1 MHDAFKV
8 YTVIEKLPHNN
19 SIVSIF
25 AQGDKLYVGTYYG
38 TLLVYSVR
46 EPLDQDE
53 AISVTLMET
62 LKTFS
67 KKPIEQ
73 LDVIKEVGVLVSLS
87 DGFVNLHD
95 LDSFALRTQL
105 KATRGANLFSVF
117 SRIEIQDGLIPQVIT
132 RLAVAVRRKIIVFS
146 WQDSEFIDTKEF
158 TIKNPDRVKTVEWIG
173 TQNLCMGFDNE
184 YALMDCKTG
193 EVTPLF
199 SPTSPSLQGAL
210 GATFETTL
218 STLNNLSSM
227 ATGGLMGFGSKP
239 GKPLITRLP
248 NDEILL
254 GKENSSISVGVDGM
268 PKRKNGIEW
277 SGTPVELGYCYPY
290 AVAILPRQIEIRN
303 IETRA
308 LVQSADMP
316 QARLLLTQ
324 GKLLYIA
331 SSNEVWRL
339 IPNSFPRQIEEL
351 VQKEEYEE
359 AISLINQIDP
369 VHLDESVDTLGSI
382 KKLHAHHL
390 FSTHHYEEA
399 LSMFLDLNVPAAEVI
414 ALYPANISSHLPPQ
428 DIEAVSSPK
437 SADLEAAE
445 TKATNTQPSIMSTK
459 ELEDAV
465 GCLIRFLADK
475 RQKIQRSL
483 QTLQQ
488 NSDSFSYNHQDQE
501 DEIEEKLRVLELV
514 DTALLKSYMM
524 TNERLVGSLL
534 RVTNYC
540 NLEETET
547 LLLKHK
553 KYRELVDFYKGK
565 GQHRKAL
572 ELLKT
577 VHTMPGEMQG
587 VRPTVNY
594 LQRLGVDH
602 FDLIQEFG
610 TWILQ
615 LDPEVAMKIY
625 TDDEPEIDT
634 LPRFKI
640 ISYLERLSLDLCVV
654 YLEHIIHEL
663 GDQTSEFHNT
673 LVVSYLAQIQRDSA
687 VTGKDETVQKTKAK
701 LLQFLDESTFYKAER
716 ILSRLPVD
724 SCYEERAILLS
735 RIGQHDQALNIYVHK
750 LRNFQAAE
758 EYCVKNYDPT
768 DTTKNVYLLLLKVY
782 LRPPNREKP
791 MLEPAL
797 DILTRHGSHIDP
809 QAVLSLL
816 PASTRIDQLF
826 TFFEKS
832 IRESNKAKHMDMIV
846 KNLLKAE
853 RLQTQE
859 QLTFYRSR
867 RVKITEDRMCP
878 KCNKRIG
885 NSVFAVFPDGVVV
898 HYSCKESMAAM
909 GHWRS

>member
-8 YTVIEKLPHNN
+8 YTVIEKLPHN
-19 SIVSIF
+19 IVSIF
-25 AQGDKLYVGTYYG
+25 AQGDKLYVGTFYG

-46 EPLDQDE
+46 EPLGQDE

-73 LDVIKEVGVLVSLS
+73 LDVIKAVGVLVSLS

-105 KATRGANLFSVF
+105 KATKGANLFSVF
-117 SRIEIQDGLIPQVIT
+117 SRIEIQNGLIPQVIT
-132 RLAVAVRRKIIVFS
+132 RLAVAVRRKMIVFS
-146 WQDSEFIDTKEF
+146 WQDSEFMDTKEF
-158 TIKNPDRVKTVEWIG
+158 AIPDRVKTVEWIG
-173 TQNLCMGFDNE
+173 TQKLCMGFDNE

-193 EVTPLF
+193 VLTPLF

-277 SGTPVELGYCYPY
+277 SGTPVELGYSYPY

-316 QARLLLTQ
+316 QARLLTQ

-339 IPNSFPRQIEEL
+339 IPYSFPQQIEEL

-359 AISLINQIDP
+359 AISLINQIEP
-369 VHLDESVDTLGSI
+369 VLLDESVDTLGRI

-390 FSTHHYEEA
+390 FHTHHYEEA
-399 LSMFLDLNVPAAEVI
+399 LSMFLDLNVPAVEVI
-414 ALYPANISSHLPPQ
+414 ALYPAVISSHLPPQ
-428 DIEAVSSPK
+428 EVEVVSSPK
-437 SADLEAAE
+437 SADLEAVEA
-445 TKATNTQPSIMSTK
+445 KAKNTQPSIMSTK

-501 DEIEEKLRVLELV
+501 DEIEEKHRVLELV

-540 NLEETET
+540 NLEETEN

-577 VHTMPGEMQG
+577 VHTMPGEMYG

-602 FDLIQEFG
+602 FNLIQEFG
-610 TWILQ
+610 TWILE
-615 LDPEVAMKIY
+615 LDPEVAIKIY

-634 LPRFKI
+634 LPRVKI
-640 ISYLERLSLDLCVV
+640 ISYLERLSLDLCLV

-663 GDQTSEFHNT
+663 DDQTSEFHNT

-758 EYCVKNYDPT
+758 EYCVKNYDST

-782 LRPPNREKP
+782 LKPPNREKP

-832 IRESNKAKHMDMIV
+832 IRESNKAKNMDMIV

-885 NSVFAVFPDGVVV
+885 N
-898 HYSCKESMAAM
+898 
-909 GHWRS
+909 R

>member
-8 YTVIEKLPHNN
+8 YTVIEKLPHN
-19 SIVSIF
+19 IVSIF
-25 AQGDKLYVGTYYG
+25 AQGDKLYVGTFYG

-46 EPLDQDE
+46 DPLGQDE

-87 DGFVNLHD
+87 DGLVSLHD

-117 SRIEIQDGLIPQVIT
+117 SRIEIQDGFIPQVIT
-132 RLAVAVRRKIIVFS
+132 RLAVAVRRKMIVFT
-146 WQDSEFIDTKEF
+146 WQDSEFMETKEF
-158 TIKNPDRVKTVEWIG
+158 SIPEKVKTVEWIG
-173 TQNLCMGFDNE
+173 TQKLCMGFDNE

-193 EVTPLF
+193 DLTPLF

-210 GATFETTL
+210 GATFENTL

-268 PKRKNGIEW
+268 PKRKHGIEW
-277 SGTPVELGYCYPY
+277 SGTPVELGYSYPY

-316 QARLLLTQ
+316 QARLLTQ

-331 SSNEVWRL
+331 SSTEVWRL
-339 IPNSFPRQIEEL
+339 IPNSFPQQLDEL

-359 AISLINQIDP
+359 AISLINQIEP
-369 VHLDESVDTLGSI
+369 VLLDESVDTLGRI
-382 KKLHAHHL
+382 KKMYAHHL
-390 FSTHHYEEA
+390 FRTHRYEEA
-399 LSMFLDLNVPAAEVI
+399 LSMFLDLNVRAVEVI
-414 ALYPANISSHLPPQ
+414 ALYPAVISSHLPPLSTE
-428 DIEAVSSPK
+428 INETVSSPK

-445 TKATNTQPSIMSTK
+445 AKAKNTQPSIMTTQQ
-459 ELEDAV
+459 LEEAV

-475 RQKIQRSL
+475 RQKIQKAL
-483 QTLQQ
+483 QEIQ
-488 NSDSFSYNHQDQE
+488 NNNDSFSYSHQDHDGE
-501 DEIEEKLRVLELV
+501 VEEKLRILEIV

-534 RVTNYC
+534 RVNNHC
-540 NLEETET
+540 NLEETES
-547 LLLKHK
+547 LLMKHK

-577 VHTMPGEMQG
+577 VHTMPGEMSG
-587 VRPTVNY
+587 VRPTVSY
-594 LQRLGVDH
+594 LQRLGIDH
-602 FDLIQEFG
+602 FNLIQEFG
-610 TWILQ
+610 TWILEQ
-615 LDPEVAMKIY
+615 DPDVAIKIY

-634 LPRFKI
+634 LPRVKI
-640 ISYLERLSLDLCVV
+640 IAYLERLSLDLCVV

-687 VTGKDETVQKTKAK
+687 AVRDETVQATRTK

-758 EYCVKNYDPT
+758 EYCIKNYDST
-768 DTTKNVYLLLLKVY
+768 DQSKNVYLLLLKVY
-782 LRPPNREKP
+782 LKPPNREKP
-791 MLEPAL
+791 MLQPAL
-797 DILTRHGSHIDP
+797 DILTRHGSHID
-809 QAVLSLL
+809 AASVLTLL
-816 PASTRIDQLF
+816 PPGTRVDQLF
-826 TFFEKS
+826 KFFEKS

-885 NSVFAVFPDGVVV
+885 N
-898 HYSCKESMAAM
+898 
-909 GHWRS
+909 R

>member
-8 YTVIEKLPHNN
+8 YTVIEKLPHK
-19 SIVSIF
+19 IESIF
-25 AQGDKLYVGTYYG
+25 AQGDKLYVGTFYG

-46 EPLDQDE
+46 EPLGQDE

-62 LKTFS
+62 RKTFS
-67 KKPIEQ
+67 KKAIEQ
-73 LDVIKEVGVLVSLS
+73 IDVIKAVGVLVSLS
-87 DGFVNLHD
+87 DGYVNLHD
-95 LDSFALRTQL
+95 IESFALRTQL
-105 KATRGANLFSVF
+105 GKTKGANLFSVF
-117 SRIEIQDGLIPQVIT
+117 SKIEIQDGLIPQVVT
-132 RLAVAVRRKIIVFS
+132 RLAVAVRRKIIVFT
-146 WQDSEFIDTKEF
+146 WQDSEFMDTKEF
-158 TIKNPDRVKTVEWIG
+158 SIPDRVRTMEWVG

-184 YALMDCKTG
+184 YALMDCKTS
-193 EVTPLF
+193 VLKPLF
-199 SPTSPSLQGAL
+199 SPTSPSAQGAL
-210 GATFETTL
+210 GSTL
-218 STLNNLSSM
+218 ESTLNTLNTFSSL

-254 GKENSSISVGVDGM
+254 GKENSSISVGIDGT

-277 SGTPVELGYCYPY
+277 SGTPEELGYSYPY
-290 AVAILPRQIEIRN
+290 AVAILGRHIEIRN
-303 IETRA
+303 IETRT
-308 LVQSADMP
+308 LVQSAEMP
-316 QARLLLTQ
+316 HARFLTQ

-331 SSNEVWRL
+331 STTEVWRL
-339 IPNSFPRQIEEL
+339 IPYSFPQQIDEL
-351 VQKEEYEE
+351 VQKEDYQE

-369 VHLDESVDTLGSI
+369 VLLDETVDTLNRI
-382 KKLHAHHL
+382 KSLYAHHL
-390 FSTHHYEEA
+390 FRTHHYEEA
-399 LSMFLDLNVPAAEVI
+399 LSLFLDLDVPPEEVI
-414 ALYPANISSHLPPQ
+414 SLYPAVISSHLPSK
-428 DIEAVSSPK
+428 DVEVVSSPK
-437 SADLEAAE
+437 SADGQSDDSSSKD
-445 TKATNTQPSIMSTK
+445 TPPIIMSTK

-475 RQKIQRSL
+475 RQKIQKDV

-488 NSDSFSYNHQDQE
+488 NNDSFSYRHQEQE
-501 DEIEEKLRVLELV
+501 EEIQEHLRVLEIV

-534 RVTNYC
+534 RVTNHC

-553 KYRELVDFYKGK
+553 KYKELVDFYRGK

-577 VHTMPGEMQG
+577 VHNLPGEMHG
-587 VRPTVNY
+587 VLPTVSY
-594 LQRLGVDH
+594 LQRLGSEH
-602 FDLIQEFG
+602 FKLILEFG
-610 TWILQ
+610 TWILE
-615 LDPEVAMKIY
+615 LDPIVAMKIFI
-625 TDDEPEIDT
+625 DDEPEIDT
-634 LPRFKI
+634 LPRYKI
-640 ISYLERLSLDLCVV
+640 IAYLERLSLDLCVM
-654 YLEHIIHEL
+654 YLEHVIHEL

-673 LVVSYLAQIQRDSA
+673 LVVSYLSQIQRDTA
-687 VTGKDETVQKTKAK
+687 VSGNDVEVHRTKAK
-701 LLQFLDESTFYKAER
+701 LLQFLDESTCYKAER

-758 EYCVKNYDPT
+758 EYCIKNYDGSDPS
-768 DTTKNVYLLLLKVY
+768 KNVYLLLLRVY
-782 LRPPNREKP
+782 LKPQNKESP

-809 QAVLSLL
+809 SAVLALL
-816 PASTRIDQLF
+816 PASTRVDQLF
-826 TFFEKS
+826 KFFEKS
-832 IRESNKAKHMDMIV
+832 IRESNKTKHMDMIV

-898 HYSCKESMAAM
+898 HYSCKETMAAL
-909 GHWRS
+909 GHWRAG

>member
-8 YTVIEKLPHNN
+8 YTVIEKLPHN
-19 SIVSIF
+19 IVSIF
-25 AQGDKLYVGTYYG
+25 AQGDKLYVGTFYG

-46 EPLDQDE
+46 EPLGHDE

-73 LDVIKEVGVLVSLS
+73 IDMIKAVGVLVSLS

-105 KATRGANLFSVF
+105 KATKGANLFSVF
-117 SRIEIQDGLIPQVIT
+117 SRIEVQDGLIPQVIT
-132 RLAVAVRRKIIVFS
+132 RLAVAVRRKMIVFS
-146 WQDSEFIDTKEF
+146 WQDSQFIDTKELQ
-158 TIKNPDRVKTVEWIG
+158 IPGIVKTVEWIG

-184 YALMDCKTG
+184 YVLMDCNTG
-193 EVTPLF
+193 HWKPLF

-277 SGTPVELGYCYPY
+277 SGTPVELGYSSPY

-316 QARLLLTQ
+316 QARLLTQ

-339 IPNSFPRQIEEL
+339 IPYSFPQQIEEL

-369 VHLDESVDTLGSI
+369 VLLDESVDTLGRI
-382 KKLHAHHL
+382 KKLHAQHL
-390 FSTHHYEEA
+390 FHTHHYEEA
-399 LSMFLDLNVPAAEVI
+399 LSMFLDLNVPAVEVI
-414 ALYPANISSHLPPQ
+414 ALYPAVISSHLPPQ
-428 DIEAVSSPK
+428 EIEVVSSPK

-445 TKATNTQPSIMSTK
+445 AKAKNTQPSIMSTK

-501 DEIEEKLRVLELV
+501 DEIDEKLRVLELV

-534 RVTNYC
+534 RVTNHC
-540 NLEETET
+540 NLEETES

-577 VHTMPGEMQG
+577 VHTVPGEMHG

-602 FDLIQEFG
+602 FNLIQEFG
-610 TWILQ
+610 TWILE
-615 LDPEVAMKIY
+615 LDPEVAIKIY

-634 LPRFKI
+634 LPRVKI

-687 VTGKDETVQKTKAK
+687 ATGKDETVQKTKAK
-701 LLQFLDESTFYKAER
+701 LLRFLDESTFYKAER

-758 EYCVKNYDPT
+758 EYCVKNYDST

-782 LRPPNREKP
+782 LKPPNREKP

-816 PASTRIDQLF
+816 PPSTRIDQLF

-898 HYSCKESMAAM
+898 HYSCKESMAAI
-909 GHWRS
+909 GHWRT

>member
-445 TKATNTQPSIMSTK
+445 TKATNTQPSVMSTK

>member
-1 MHDAFKV
+1 MLTHC
-8 YTVIEKLPHNN
+8 I
-19 SIVSIF
+19 
-25 AQGDKLYVGTYYG
+25 
-38 TLLVYSVR
+38 
-46 EPLDQDE
+46 
-53 AISVTLMET
+53 
-62 LKTFS
+62 
-67 KKPIEQ
+67 
-73 LDVIKEVGVLVSLS
+73 
-87 DGFVNLHD
+87 
-95 LDSFALRTQL
+95 
-105 KATRGANLFSVF
+105 
-117 SRIEIQDGLIPQVIT
+117 RID
-132 RLAVAVRRKIIVFS
+132 
-146 WQDSEFIDTKEF
+146 
-158 TIKNPDRVKTVEWIG
+158 
-173 TQNLCMGFDNE
+173 
-184 YALMDCKTG
+184 
-193 EVTPLF
+193 
-199 SPTSPSLQGAL
+199 
-210 GATFETTL
+210 
-218 STLNNLSSM
+218 
-227 ATGGLMGFGSKP
+227 
-239 GKPLITRLP
+239 
-248 NDEILL
+248 
-254 GKENSSISVGVDGM
+254 SSISVGVDGM

-445 TKATNTQPSIMSTK
+445 TKATNTQPSVMSTK

>member
-8 YTVIEKLPHNN
+8 YTVIEKLPHK
-19 SIVSIF
+19 IESIF
-25 AQGDKLYVGTYYG
+25 AQGDKLYVGTFYG

-46 EPLDQDE
+46 EPLGQDE

-67 KKPIEQ
+67 KKAIEQ
-73 LDVIKEVGVLVSLS
+73 IDVIKAVGVLVTLS
-87 DGFVNLHD
+87 DGIVNLHD

-105 KATRGANLFSVF
+105 GKTRGANLFSVF
-117 SRIEIQDGLIPQVIT
+117 SKIEIQDGLIPQVIT

-146 WQDSEFIDTKEF
+146 WQDSEFMDTKEY
-158 TIKNPDRVKTVEWIG
+158 TVTDRVRTMEWVG

-184 YALMDCKTG
+184 YALMDCKTS
-193 EVTPLF
+193 VLTPLF
-199 SPTSPSLQGAL
+199 SPTSPSAQGAL
-210 GATFETTL
+210 GSTL
-218 STLNNLSSM
+218 ESTLNTLNTFSSL
-227 ATGGLMGFGSKP
+227 ATGGLMGFGAKP
-239 GKPLITRLP
+239 TKPLITRLP

-254 GKENSSISVGVDGM
+254 GKEHSSISVGIDGT

-277 SGTPVELGYCYPY
+277 SGMPEELGYSYPY
-290 AVAILPRQIEIRN
+290 AVAILARHIEIRN

-308 LVQSADMP
+308 LVQSAEMP
-316 QARLLLTQ
+316 HARLLTQ

-331 SSNEVWRL
+331 STNEVWRL
-339 IPNSFPRQIEEL
+339 IPYSFPQ
-351 VQKEEYEE
+351 Q
-359 AISLINQIDP
+359 A
-369 VHLDESVDTLGSI
+369 DTLGRI
-382 KKLHAHHL
+382 KSLYAHHL
-390 FSTHHYEEA
+390 FRTHHYEEA
-399 LSMFLDLNVPAAEVI
+399 LSLFLDLGVSAIEVI
-414 ALYPANISSHLPPQ
+414 ALYPAVISSHLPEKEVE
-428 DIEAVSSPK
+428 DISSAKSTDGKESDVSQ
-437 SADLEAAE
+437 
-445 TKATNTQPSIMSTK
+445 KATPPIIMSTK

-475 RQKIQRSL
+475 RQKIQKSL

-488 NSDSFSYNHQDQE
+488 NNDSFSYNHQEHE
-501 DEIEEKLRVLELV
+501 DEIQEKLHVLEVV

-534 RVTNYC
+534 RVTNHC
-540 NLEETET
+540 NLEETES

-553 KYRELVDFYKGK
+553 KYKELVDFYRGK

-577 VHTMPGEMQG
+577 VHSSPGDMQG
-587 VRPTVNY
+587 VLPTVSY
-594 LQRLGVDH
+594 LQRLGAEH
-602 FDLIQEFG
+602 FNLILEFG
-610 TWILQ
+610 TWILME
-615 LDPEVAMKIY
+615 DPDLGMKIFI
-625 TDDEPEIDT
+625 DDEPEIDT

-640 ISYLERLSLDLCVV
+640 IAYLERLSLDLCVQ
-654 YLEHIIHEL
+654 YLEHVIHVL
-663 GDQTSEFHNT
+663 GDETSEFHNT

-687 VTGKDETVQKTKAK
+687 VSGNEDTSKTKTK
-701 LLQFLDESTFYKAER
+701 LLRFLDESTFYKAER

-758 EYCVKNYDPT
+758 EYCNKNYDSADPS
-768 DTTKNVYLLLLKVY
+768 KNVYLLLLKVY
-782 LRPPNREKP
+782 LKPPNREKP

-797 DILTRHGSHIDP
+797 DILTRHGTHIDP
-809 QAVLSLL
+809 TAVLGLL

-826 TFFEKS
+826 KFFEKS
-832 IRESNKAKHMDMIV
+832 IRESNKTKHMDMIV

-867 RVKITEDRMCP
+867 RVKITEDRVCP
-878 KCNKRIG
+878 KCHKRIG

-898 HYSCKESMAAM
+898 HYSCKETMAAM
-909 GHWRS
+909 GHWRTS

>member
-8 YTVIEKLPHNN
+8 YTVIEKLPHN
-19 SIVSIF
+19 IVSIF
-25 AQGDKLYVGTYYG
+25 AQGDKLYVGTFYG

-46 EPLDQDE
+46 EPLGQDE

-73 LDVIKEVGVLVSLS
+73 LDVIKAVGVLVSLS
-87 DGFVNLHD
+87 DGIVNLHD

-105 KATRGANLFSVF
+105 KATKGANLFSVF

-132 RLAVAVRRKIIVFS
+132 RLAVAVRRKMIVFS
-146 WQDSEFIDTKEF
+146 WQDSEFMDTKEF
-158 TIKNPDRVKTVEWIG
+158 SIPDKVKTVEWIG

-193 EVTPLF
+193 VLTPLF

-277 SGTPVELGYCYPY
+277 SGTPVELGYSYPY

-316 QARLLLTQ
+316 QARLLTQ

-339 IPNSFPRQIEEL
+339 IPYSFPQQIEEL

-369 VHLDESVDTLGSI
+369 VLLDESVDTLGRI

-390 FSTHHYEEA
+390 FHTHHYEEA
-399 LSMFLDLNVPAAEVI
+399 LSMFLDLDVPAVEVI
-414 ALYPANISSHLPPQ
+414 ALYPAVISSHLPPQ
-428 DIEAVSSPK
+428 EVEVVSSPK

-445 TKATNTQPSIMSTK
+445 AKAKNTQPSIMSTK

-475 RQKIQRSL
+475 RQKIQKSL

-501 DEIEEKLRVLELV
+501 DEIEEKLHVLELV

-540 NLEETET
+540 NLEETES

-577 VHTMPGEMQG
+577 VHTTPGEMHG
-587 VRPTVNY
+587 VRPTMNY

-602 FDLIQEFG
+602 FNLIQEFG
-610 TWILQ
+610 TWILE
-615 LDPEVAMKIY
+615 LDPEVAIKIY

-663 GDQTSEFHNT
+663 DDQTSEFHNT

-687 VTGKDETVQKTKAK
+687 ATGKDETVQKTKAK

-758 EYCVKNYDPT
+758 EYCVKNYDST

-782 LRPPNREKP
+782 LKPPNREKP

-797 DILTRHGSHIDP
+797 DILTRHGSQIDP
-809 QAVLSLL
+809 QAVLGLL

-826 TFFEKS
+826 PFFEKS

-898 HYSCKESMAAM
+898 HYSCKESMAAI
-909 GHWRS
+909 GHWRT

>member
-19 SIVSIF
+19 NIVSIF
-25 AQGDKLYVGTYYG
+25 AQGDKLYVGTFYG

-46 EPLDQDE
+46 EPLGQDE

-73 LDVIKEVGVLVSLS
+73 LDVIKAVGVLVSLS

-132 RLAVAVRRKIIVFS
+132 RLAVAVRRKMIVFS
-146 WQDSEFIDTKEF
+146 WQDSEFMDTKEF
-158 TIKNPDRVKTVEWIG
+158 SIPDRVKTVEWIG

-193 EVTPLF
+193 VLTPLF

-227 ATGGLMGFGSKP
+227 ATGGLMGFSSKP

-277 SGTPVELGYCYPY
+277 SGTPVELGYSYPY

-316 QARLLLTQ
+316 QARLLTQ

-339 IPNSFPRQIEEL
+339 IPNSFPQQIEEL

-369 VHLDESVDTLGSI
+369 VLLDESVDTLGRI

-390 FSTHHYEEA
+390 FRTHHYEEA
-399 LSMFLDLNVPAAEVI
+399 LSMFLDLNVPAVEVI
-414 ALYPANISSHLPPQ
+414 ALYPAIISSHLPPQ

-475 RQKIQRSL
+475 RQKVQKSL

-540 NLEETET
+540 NLEETES

-577 VHTMPGEMQG
+577 VYTMPGEMQG

-634 LPRFKI
+634 LPRVKI
-640 ISYLERLSLDLCVV
+640 ISYLERLSLDLCIV

-898 HYSCKESMAAM
+898 HYSCKESMAVM
-909 GHWRS
+909 GHWRT

>member
-8 YTVIEKLPHNN
+8 YTVIEKLPHN
-19 SIVSIF
+19 IVSIF
-25 AQGDKLYVGTYYG
+25 AQGDKLYVGTFYG

-46 EPLDQDE
+46 DPLGQDE

-73 LDVIKEVGVLVSLS
+73 LDMIKAVGVLVSLS
-87 DGFVNLHD
+87 DGYVNLHD
-95 LDSFALRTQL
+95 LDTFALRTQL
-105 KATRGANLFSVF
+105 KATKGANLFSVF

-132 RLAVAVRRKIIVFS
+132 RLAVA
-146 WQDSEFIDTKEF
+146 EFVIPEK
-158 TIKNPDRVKTVEWIG
+158 VKTFEWIG

-193 EVTPLF
+193 DRKPLF

-277 SGTPVELGYCYPY
+277 SGTPVELGYSSPY

-316 QARLLLTQ
+316 QARLLTQ

-339 IPNSFPRQIEEL
+339 IPNSFPHQIEEL

-359 AISLINQIDP
+359 AISLINQIEP
-369 VHLDESVDTLGSI
+369 VLLDESVDTLGRI

-390 FSTHHYEEA
+390 FHTHHYEEA
-399 LSMFLDLNVPAAEVI
+399 LSMFLDLNVPAVEVI
-414 ALYPANISSHLPPQ
+414 ALYPAVISSHLPPQ
-428 DIEAVSSPK
+428 EVEVVSSPK
-437 SADLEAAE
+437 SADLDAAGA
-445 TKATNTQPSIMSTK
+445 KAKNTQPSNMSTK

-540 NLEETET
+540 NLEETES

-577 VHTMPGEMQG
+577 VHTVPGEMHG
-587 VRPTVNY
+587 VQPTVNY

-602 FDLIQEFG
+602 FNLIQEFG
-610 TWILQ
+610 TWILE
-615 LDPEVAMKIY
+615 LDPEVAIKIY

-634 LPRFKI
+634 LPRVKI

-758 EYCVKNYDPT
+758 EYCVKNYDST

-782 LRPPNREKP
+782 LKPPNRERP

-809 QAVLSLL
+809 QAVLSLV
-816 PASTRIDQLF
+816 PPSTRIDQLF

-885 NSVFAVFPDGVVV
+885 N
-898 HYSCKESMAAM
+898 
-909 GHWRS
+909 R

>member
-8 YTVIEKLPHNN
+8 YTVIEKLPHK
-19 SIVSIF
+19 IESIF
-25 AQGDKLYVGTYYG
+25 AQGDKLYVGTFYG

-46 EPLDQDE
+46 EPLGQDE

-67 KKPIEQ
+67 KKAIEQ
-73 LDVIKEVGVLVSLS
+73 IDVIKAVGVLVTLS
-87 DGFVNLHD
+87 DGIVNLHD
-95 LDSFALRTQL
+95 IDSFALRTQL
-105 KATRGANLFSVF
+105 GKTRGANLFSVF
-117 SRIEIQDGLIPQVIT
+117 SKIEIQDGLIPQVIT

-146 WQDSEFIDTKEF
+146 WQDSEFMDTKEF
-158 TIKNPDRVKTVEWIG
+158 SIPDRVRTMEWVG

-184 YALMDCKTG
+184 YALMDCKTS
-193 EVTPLF
+193 VLTPLF
-199 SPTSPSLQGAL
+199 SPTSPSAQGAL
-210 GATFETTL
+210 GSTL
-218 STLNNLSSM
+218 ESTLNTLNTFSSL
-227 ATGGLMGFGSKP
+227 ATGGLMGFGAKP
-239 GKPLITRLP
+239 TKPLITRLP

-254 GKENSSISVGVDGM
+254 GKEHSSISVGIDGT

-277 SGTPVELGYCYPY
+277 SGMPEELGYSYPY
-290 AVAILPRQIEIRN
+290 AVAILARHIEIRN

-308 LVQSADMP
+308 LVQSAEMP
-316 QARLLLTQ
+316 HARLLTQ

-331 SSNEVWRL
+331 STNEVWRL
-339 IPNSFPRQIEEL
+339 IPYSFPQQIDEL
-351 VQKEEYEE
+351 VQKEEYQE

-369 VHLDESVDTLGSI
+369 VLLDETADTLGRI
-382 KKLHAHHL
+382 KSLYAHHL
-390 FSTHHYEEA
+390 FRTHHYEEA
-399 LSMFLDLNVPAAEVI
+399 LSLFLDLGVSAIEVI
-414 ALYPANISSHLPPQ
+414 ALYPAVISSHLPEK
-428 DIEAVSSPK
+428 EAEVVSSPK
-437 SADLEAAE
+437 SADGKESDE
-445 TKATNTQPSIMSTK
+445 SPKSTPPIIMSTK

-475 RQKIQRSL
+475 RQKIQKSL

-488 NSDSFSYNHQDQE
+488 NNDSFSYNHQEHEEEIQE
-501 DEIEEKLRVLELV
+501 KMHVLEVV

-534 RVTNYC
+534 RVTNHC
-540 NLEETET
+540 NLEETES

-553 KYRELVDFYKGK
+553 KYKELVDFYRGK

-577 VHTMPGEMQG
+577 VHSSPGEMQG
-587 VRPTVNY
+587 VLPTVSY
-594 LQRLGVDH
+594 LQRLGAEH
-602 FDLIQEFG
+602 FNLILEFG
-610 TWILQ
+610 TWILME
-615 LDPEVAMKIY
+615 DPDLGMKIFI
-625 TDDEPEIDT
+625 DDEPEIDT

-640 ISYLERLSLDLCVV
+640 IAYLERLSLDLCVL
-654 YLEHIIHEL
+654 YLEHVIHVL
-663 GDQTSEFHNT
+663 GDETSEFHNT

-687 VTGKDETVQKTKAK
+687 VTGNEDTPKTKAK

-758 EYCVKNYDPT
+758 EYCNKNYDSGDPS
-768 DTTKNVYLLLLKVY
+768 KNVYLLLLKVY
-782 LRPPNREKP
+782 LKPPNREKP

-797 DILTRHGSHIDP
+797 DILTRHGTHIDP
-809 QAVLSLL
+809 TAVLGLL

-826 TFFEKS
+826 KFFEKS
-832 IRESNKAKHMDMIV
+832 IRESNKTKHMDMIV

-867 RVKITEDRMCP
+867 RVKITEDRVCP
-878 KCNKRIG
+878 KCHKRIG

-898 HYSCKESMAAM
+898 HYSCKETMAAM
-909 GHWRS
+909 GHWRTS

>member
-8 YTVIEKLPHNN
+8 YTVIEKLPHN
-19 SIVSIF
+19 IVSIF
-25 AQGDKLYVGTYYG
+25 AQGDKLYVGTFYG

-46 EPLDQDE
+46 EPLGQDE
-53 AISVTLMET
+53 AISVTLIET

-73 LDVIKEVGVLVSLS
+73 LDVIKAVGVLVSLS
-87 DGFVNLHD
+87 DGIVNLHD

-105 KATRGANLFSVF
+105 KATKGANLFSVF

-132 RLAVAVRRKIIVFS
+132 RLAVA
-146 WQDSEFIDTKEF
+146 EFGI
-158 TIKNPDRVKTVEWIG
+158 PDRVKTVEWIG
-173 TQNLCMGFDNE
+173 TQKLCMGFDNE

-193 EVTPLF
+193 GLTPLF

-277 SGTPVELGYCYPY
+277 SGTPVELGYCNPY

-316 QARLLLTQ
+316 QARLLTQ

-339 IPNSFPRQIEEL
+339 IPYSFPQQIEEL

-369 VHLDESVDTLGSI
+369 VLLDESVDTLGRI
-382 KKLHAHHL
+382 KKLHALHL
-390 FSTHHYEEA
+390 FHTHHYEEA
-399 LSMFLDLNVPAAEVI
+399 LSMFLDLNVPAVEVI
-414 ALYPANISSHLPPQ
+414 ALYPAVISSHLPPQ
-428 DIEAVSSPK
+428 EVEVVSSPK
-437 SADLEAAE
+437 SVDLEAAE
-445 TKATNTQPSIMSTK
+445 AKAKNTQPSIMSTK
-459 ELEDAV
+459 ELDEAV

-540 NLEETET
+540 NLEETEN

-577 VHTMPGEMQG
+577 VHSMPGEMHG

-602 FDLIQEFG
+602 FNLIQEFG
-610 TWILQ
+610 TWILE
-615 LDPEVAMKIY
+615 LDPEVAIKIY

-687 VTGKDETVQKTKAK
+687 VAGKDETVQKTKAK

-758 EYCVKNYDPT
+758 EYCVKNYDST

-782 LRPPNREKP
+782 LKPPNREKP
-791 MLEPAL
+791 MLQPAL

-832 IRESNKAKHMDMIV
+832 IRESNKAKNMDMIV

-885 NSVFAVFPDGVVV
+885 N
-898 HYSCKESMAAM
+898 
-909 GHWRS
+909 R